1 MIKMRNKIKNNAGIA
16 LLMAIYISS
25 AASLLG
31 LGILMLL
38 YGQLGIAGSAKGSVV
53 AFYAADTGL
62 ECALYGD
69 LIDNRFSTSSPEAIN
84 NTVTINCNGSS
95 QPVSTTLNDIDSDGD
110 KDEGTFKFNYQV
122 SSDAYASVTAQ
133 KLSSGQT
140 IISSFGENVPNCS
153 ISSVRTVQRG
163 LEVTY

>member
-1 MIKMRNKIKNNAGIA
+1 MIKIRNKIKNNAGIA
-16 LLMAIYISS
+16 LLMAIFISS

-31 LGILMLL
+31 LGVFMLL

-53 AFYAADTGL
+53 AFYAADSGL

-69 LIDNRFSTSSPEAIN
+69 LVSKTFSTSSPPA
-84 NTVTINCNGSS
+84 TINCTGSNS
-95 QPVSTTLNDIDSDGD
+95 NVTFQPSGMS
-110 KDEGTFKFNYQV
+110 GTFKFNYQV
-122 SSDAYASVTAQ
+122 SSDACVSVTVQ

-140 IISSFGENVPNCS
+140 IISSFGENISDCS